1 MIFHTKVCSAH
12 YSACPLTPQV
22 NSLLACQ
29 MTPGTYGAV
38 DISSS
43 GDAPATPSTSHSQNH
58 LGGSTN
64 AAASRL
70 RRASRASSIRTGT
83 GIILV
88 SHSRP
93 DELTRLLNNSYF
105 YIPTSSALQITDLSV
120 QPVLLDTRSDKEPLD
135 SFRRCVLLSL
145 DNLRGL
151 LLALHADENI
161 QLFLRA
167 DKENDENWYSRQTR
181 WTESPLYA
189 LRLLA
194 VSL

>member
-1 MIFHTKVCSAH
+1 MS
-12 YSACPLTPQV
+12 PQRCI
-22 NSLLACQ
+22 LLALSPKVGCLLAYQ

-38 DISSS
+38 DISSL
-43 GDAPATPSTSHSQNH
+43 GDVPAIPSTSHSQNH

-70 RRASRASSIRTGT
+70 RRPSRASSIRTGT

-88 SHSRP
+88 SHSQP

-120 QPVLLDTRSDKEPLD
+120 QPVLLDTPSDKEPLD